1 MKDGQ
6 GVRTRL
12 KTLKMR
18 DMRDTERTQK
28 KCDGLAD
35 TQNAVEDA
43 EDAAYEVDRY
53 DAAQM

>member
-1 MKDGQ
+1 MKDRQ

-18 DMRDTERTQK
+18 EMRNTERTQK

-35 TQNAVEDA
+35 TQNDVEDA

-53 DAAQM
+53 DAAHM